1 MINVDPVDYA
11 VISQSLIAAAREMGA
26 KMIRSA
32 YSTIVREAR
41 DCSAAILDR
50 HGNVVAQAELIPM
63 QLGPM
68 ATTFK
73 ACAALYPVE
82 ELQEGDF
89 YINNDPFEG
98 GQHLPDIFVF
108 TPIFVDG
115 RVVGFGATTAHHLDL
130 GGGAPGLNSLASDIY
145 QEGFRI
151 PPSRYNMR
159 DWGEKGTFQRL
170 VTANI
175 RVPDQTIGDLNA
187 QFAANNTGA
196 ERVRELCRKYGADT
210 VEAVMAELLDYSE
223 RRVRAALRA
232 VPNGVYYGEDA
243 IDDDGITDTPLA
255 IKAKVTVKDEEIEV
269 DFAGTCDQV
278 QRNLNC
284 PYASTISA
292 ALSCVKAVLT
302 SPDIPFN
309 EGLKRPIKVTAP
321 YGSLLNPR
329 PPAPVRARM
338 EAGYRV
344 WNAVMKALAQVVP
357 ERAIACGFDT
367 TYVGAFSHL
376 GPNGYKIYLEVFGG
390 GYGASATS
398 DGCDGVD
405 GPLSNC
411 ANAPIESLDMDHDFV
426 RVLEYSL
433 IPDSFGAGT
442 TRGGL
447 GFVRRYEVLKDGV
460 EINLY
465 ADRFRIAPDGLF
477 GGEPGMPGACEIR
490 RGTEVIRLKSKDRA
504 ILRKGDIVSLIC
516 GGGAGYGPPAKRRRD
531 LIERDLAQGYMT
543 PENARRFYGDLAR
556 AAE

>member
-1 MINVDPVDYA
+1 MTTVDPVDYA

-26 KMIRSA
+26 KLIRSA

-73 ACAALYPVE
+73 ACAALYPVD
-82 ELQEGDF
+82 ELVEGDF

-98 GQHLPDIFVF
+98 GQHLPDIFIF
-108 TPIFVDG
+108 TPIFLDG
-115 RVVGFGATTAHHLDL
+115 KVVGFGATTAHHLDL
-130 GGGAPGLNSLASDIY
+130 GGGAPGLNSLASDVY
-145 QEGFRI
+145 QEGLRI

-196 ERVRELCRKYGADT
+196 ERVKELARKYGIAT

-223 RRVRAALRA
+223 RRVRAAIRA
-232 VPNGVYYGEDA
+232 VPNGVYYAQDA
-243 IDDDGITDTPLA
+243 IDDDGITDTPLV
-255 IKAKVTVKDEEIEV
+255 IKVKVTVKDEEIDL
-269 DFAGTCDQV
+269 DFDGTCAQV

-292 ALSCVKAVLT
+292 TLSCVKAVLT
-302 SPDIPFN
+302 SADIPFN
-309 EGLKRPIKVTAP
+309 EGLKRPITVTAP
-321 YGSLLNPR
+321 YGTLLNPK

-357 ERAIACGFDT
+357 EKVIACGYDT

-376 GPNGYKIYLEVFGG
+376 GENGYKIYLEVFGG
-390 GYGASATS
+390 GYGASAST
-398 DGCDGVD
+398 DGCDAVD

-426 RVLEYSL
+426 RVKEYGL
-433 IPDSFGAGT
+433 IPDSGGAGEW
-442 TRGGL
+442 RGGL
-447 GFVRRYEVLKDGV
+447 GFVRRYEVLKEGV
-460 EINLY
+460 ELNLY

-477 GGEPGMPGACEIR
+477 GGEPGMPGACEVK
-490 RGTEVIRLKSKDRA
+490 RGATTFRLKSKDKA
-504 ILRKGDIVSLIC
+504 LLQKGDIVSLIC
-516 GGGAGYGPPAKRRRD
+516 GGGAGYGPPARRRRELVD
-531 LIERDLAQGYMT
+531 RDVEQGYVSR
-543 PENARRFYGDLAR
+543 EASARVHGTVRQ